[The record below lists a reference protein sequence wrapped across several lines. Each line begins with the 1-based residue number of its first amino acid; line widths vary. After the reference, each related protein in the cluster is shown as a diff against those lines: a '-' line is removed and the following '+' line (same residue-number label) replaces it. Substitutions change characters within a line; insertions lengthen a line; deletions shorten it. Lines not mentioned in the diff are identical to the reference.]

1 MVRFKNKDS
10 MLYAYFK
17 KSEQESPFEI
27 KTVIADFFFF
37 TEKLE
42 ANIREISWKGEF
54 KKDMGWIMR

>member
-1 MVRFKNKDS
+1 

-42 ANIREISWKGEF
+42 ANIREISRKGEF